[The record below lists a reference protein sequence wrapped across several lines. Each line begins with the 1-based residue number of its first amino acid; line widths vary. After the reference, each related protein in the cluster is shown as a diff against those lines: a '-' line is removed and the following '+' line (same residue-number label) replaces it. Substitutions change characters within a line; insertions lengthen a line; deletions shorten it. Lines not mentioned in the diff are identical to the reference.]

1 MSLRPRD
8 ASKAAPGPAQPS
20 ATPHPVRPLRPD
32 AQRNT
37 ERVLSG
43 ARQAFA
49 AAGLGAG
56 YHDIARLAGV
66 GVGTVYRRFPDPAKL
81 MEAVLLDILDELSG
95 CAEHALARTDAW
107 PAFADFFTTLA
118 LRTRE
123 HAGLS
128 ESLDERGGSLV
139 AAARHRLIGLMH
151 TLADRAQRQGVLRG
165 DLAWQDIPFLAR
177 VAVDVDH
184 RVPVVNAQRV
194 EARDRADAGVADE
207 DVEPPEPIAGKLH
220 QRLKVRALGDVRGF
234 VGSLSARG
242 FDLARDRCDLRLA
255 PGTEHDFRPA
265 RGQKKGRG
273 PADAPSGSGDRDNF
287 VLDAHDEGPSCREG
301 RYASLIGRSMLDR
314 P

>member
-177 VAVDVDH
+177 VAAFGTCALDVPGD
-184 RVPVVNAQRV
+184 AIQ
-194 EARDRADAGVADE
+194 AR
-207 DVEPPEPIAGKLH
+207 
-220 QRLKVRALGDVRGF
+220 
-234 VGSLSARG
+234 
-242 FDLARDRCDLRLA
+242 RCIIV
-255 PGTEHDFRPA
+255 
-265 RGQKKGRG
+265 
-273 PADAPSGSGDRDNF
+273 
-287 VLDAHDEGPSCREG
+287 VLDGMRVTAVSPLPDHAMDSQQGLTIPR
-301 RYASLIGRSMLDR
+301 AS
-314 P
+314 